1 MRLVVVSNR
10 VAVPDG
16 SAAQAGGMT
25 VGIVGALKADGG
37 LWLGWSGQLVD
48 GPTPERHH
56 HADGAVEYVTLDLP
70 ASGFQ
75 GYYTGFANQV
85 LWPLLHTRPDLVA
98 YRRDDYDAYLTI
110 NAIFADELTRV
121 LRPDDVVWVHD
132 YHLIPLAHGLRARG
146 VRNRI
151 GFFLHTPFADP
162 DDLMR
167 LPVGDSIAEFLCAYD
182 LVGLQTSA
190 DLQAFRAFLALRPLA
205 NRRGPLRLAV
215 PPRSDVFPIGIDT
228 AEFEDTAA
236 TAAIEDP
243 ALAAA
248 FARLK
253 PGVTPIIAVDRLDYS
268 KGIAERVCAL
278 EAFFNL
284 NPGFARNVSLVQVA
298 PVGRSEIPAYRNE
311 AARVEHAFDALG
323 SRPDRGDVPPAQLL
337 TEGVD
342 RRSLAAAYRR
352 SRVAMV
358 TPLRD
363 GMNLVAKEYVAAQ
376 DPDDPGVLVLS
387 RFAGAADE
395 LDVGALLVDPCDLE
409 DVAQA
414 LHRALIMPLAERQQ
428 RWRRMIAVVRHND
441 AAHWSSRFVAALARA
456 ERAAARVPAAP
467 LASGQDTRSRV
478 PVVWKDAHGARLL
491 AEPRAGRAR

>member
-10 VAVPDG
+10 VAVPNA
-16 SAAQAGGMT
+16 SAGQAGGMT
-25 VGIVGALKADGG
+25 VGIVGALKTHGG
-37 LWLGWSGQLVD
+37 LWLGWSGQLIESTTAQ
-48 GPTPERHH
+48 PHRHV
-56 HADGAVEYVTLDLP
+56 DGAVEYVTLDLP
-70 ASGFQ
+70 ATEFQ
-75 GYYTGFANQV
+75 GYYAGFANQV
-85 LWPLLHTRPDLVA
+85 LWPLFHGRCDLVA
-98 YRRDDYDAYLTI
+98 YNRAAYESYLAI
-110 NAIFADELTRV
+110 NALFADELARA

-167 LPVGDSIAEFLCAYD
+167 LPVGDSVAEFLCAYD

-190 DLQAFRAFLALRPLA
+190 DLQAFREFLALRPLA

-215 PPRSDVFPIGIDT
+215 PPRSDAFPIGIDT
-228 AEFEDTAA
+228 EEFEDTAA
-236 TAAIEDP
+236 TAVIEDP
-243 ALAAA
+243 ALVAA
-248 FARLK
+248 FERVK
-253 PGVTPIIAVDRLDYS
+253 PDATPIIAVDRLDYS

-278 EAFFNL
+278 ETFFYL
-284 NPGFARNVSLVQVA
+284 HPEFARKVSLIQVA

-311 AARVEHAFDALG
+311 AARVKHAFDALKTIQ
-323 SRPDRGDVPPAQLL
+323 DWGDVPPAQLL
-337 TEGVD
+337 TDGVD

-387 RFAGAADE
+387 RLAGAANE
-395 LDVGALLVDPCDLE
+395 LDVGAILVDPCDPE

-428 RWRRMIAVVRHND
+428 RWRRMIAVLRHND
-441 AAHWSSRFVAALARA
+441 AAYWSSRFVAALARV
-456 ERAAARVPAAP
+456 ERLEARTPARP
-467 LASGQDTRSRV
+467 LASGQGTRSRV
-478 PVVWKDAHGARLL
+478 PVVWKDAHGAPL
-491 AEPRAGRAR
+491 AVELTAGRAR